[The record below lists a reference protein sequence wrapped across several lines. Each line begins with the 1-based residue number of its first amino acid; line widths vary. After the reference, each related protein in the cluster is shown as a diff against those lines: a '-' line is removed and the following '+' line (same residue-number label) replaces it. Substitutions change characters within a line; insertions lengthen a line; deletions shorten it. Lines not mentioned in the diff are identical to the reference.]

1 MYLIVR
7 GRIIIG
13 FTLALIVTVILI
25 LPSLNPELLAPLLP
39 HALALLHLL
48 WQLLHVL
55 AHPVSEGVRELLE
68 SVEVPVQ
75 PLQEYLADALGLVDA
90 DLEPDGIWKGRQR
103 RNRRLKEKGSLLTA
117 VAMFWSIS
125 IIWKFVDRLTWAKC
139 SKISL
144 LVMVSGMLSFSI
156 GC

>member
-1 MYLIVR
+1 MYLIVG

-13 FTLALIVTVILI
+13 LTLALIVTVILI

-48 WQLLHVL
+48 GQLLHVL

-90 DLEPDGIWKGRQR
+90 DLEPDG
-103 RNRRLKEKGSLLTA
+103 
-117 VAMFWSIS
+117 
-125 IIWKFVDRLTWAKC
+125 
-139 SKISL
+139 
-144 LVMVSGMLSFSI
+144 
-156 GC
+156 